1 MAWRGRQV
9 LNGPMFYSHTTHGI
23 TISVE
28 VEYLS
33 DGRHSYGPDQYA
45 WAYHI
50 TMRNS
55 SDEVVQLRTRHWTI
69 TDGLGRVQ
77 TVDGEGVVGQTPRL
91 HPGKAYSY
99 TSGCPLPTPHGTMS
113 GHYMFVTEDGTPWKV
128 IIPEFSLDVP
138 DPGRVLN

>member
-1 MAWRGRQV
+1 
-9 LNGPMFYSHTTHGI
+9 MFYSHTTHGI
-23 TISVE
+23 TITVE

-33 DGRHSYGPDQYA
+33 EDRHDYGPDQYA

-69 TDGLGRVQ
+69 TDGLGRVHR
-77 TVDGEGVVGQTPRL
+77 VDGEGVIGQKPRL
-91 HPGKAYSY
+91 LPGKAYAY

-113 GHYMFVTEDGTPWKV
+113 GHYVFVTEDGTPLKV
-128 IIPEFSLDVP
+128 IIPEFSLDLP